1 MRISDWSSDVCSS
14 DLHRDGV
21 GGDRPRRR
29 QRGELLRRAA
39 LRRCARQVRRLGQPE
54 DLLPAARGDQPDR
67 RRRRHRRDRPRRH
80 AAARGAPRSL
90 GEQRGGQELMIS
102 FSQIEFW
109 NWWVIA
115 VFLIG
120 IEVFAPG
127 AVFLWMG
134 IAAGVVGFVLL
145 ALPQTP
151 WQIQILV
158 FAGVSLATIWVWRT
172 FLRHRFAKPDRKS
185 TRLNSSH

>member
-14 DLHRDGV
+14 DL
-21 GGDRPRRR
+21 PRRR

-90 GEQRGGQELMIS
+90 GEQRGGQQLMIS
-102 FSQIEFW
+102 FSQLDYW

-120 IEVFAPG
+120 IAVFAPG
-127 AVFLWMG
+127 AAFLWMG
-134 IAAGVVGFVLL
+134 LAAGFVG
-145 ALPQTP
+145 
-151 WQIQILV
+151 
-158 FAGVSLATIWVWRT
+158 
-172 FLRHRFAKPDRKS
+172 S
-185 TRLNSSH
+185 TRSSVLQVKSVYVS